1 MLTALRG
8 TEAMVGLREG
18 GEKHSWWSVAQLEVE
33 RNPPPPIPLSV
44 PQMGTLDPGHM
55 PPLC

>member
-1 MLTALRG
+1 
-8 TEAMVGLREG
+8 MVGLREG
-18 GEKHSWWSVAQLEVE
+18 GEKHSWGIMFGGLWHNWKWREI
-33 RNPPPPIPLSV
+33 RPPPIPLSM